1 MKNQL
6 EMVAKSYDRGIDL
19 GRKGIDLYKNLP
31 EVITSDPDYIKYKA
45 ELECGSEGSGAK
57 EISEYLLPNS
67 NMKFVDLGCCLNLMF
82 RGYDK
87 WPSEYYGVDISSET
101 IKLLNEY
108 VEKNKLPI
116 GPLYCGSIHETPFD
130 DNYFDIAACIGV
142 LEYFEKDYV
151 EKAIK
156 EAHRII
162 KPNGKLVLD
171 IPNIESI
178 TGKMMMK
185 IEEYMGRPDKFNMLP
200 KEFESIIKNYFEIEK
215 TDGNNGDAMGIGYYL
230 KCKK

>member
-1 MKNQL
+1 M
-6 EMVAKSYDRGIDL
+6 
-19 GRKGIDLYKNLP
+19 
-31 EVITSDPDYIKYKA
+31 
-45 ELECGSEGSGAK
+45 
-57 EISEYLLPNS
+57 PNS

-108 VEKNKLPI
+108 VEKNKIPI
-116 GPLYCGSIHETPFD
+116 GSLYCGSIHEIPFG
-130 DNYFDIAACIGV
+130 DNCFDIAACIGV
-142 LEYFEKDYV
+142 LEYFEKEYI
-151 EKAIK
+151 EKALK
-156 EAHRII
+156 ELHRII

-185 IEEYMGRPDKFNMLP
+185 IEEHMGRPDRFNMLP
-200 KEFESIIKNYFEIEK
+200 KEFESIVKKYFEIEK
-215 TDGNNGDAMGIGYYL
+215 TDGDNDDAMGIGYYL